1 MNMQETKNISP
12 YKKGLRD
19 KIITTAMEAFAQKG
33 IRHVKMDD
41 VAKELGISKRTL
53 YEIFDKKEDLLY
65 EGVKFYL
72 GDRRTQMEVKAQECK
87 NVMEIILLAYK
98 LKVEEF
104 RQTNPCFYTD
114 LVKYPKVARY
124 LAQQNQQMLTNMTKF
139 IERGIEEGFFR
150 KEVNPELVARLFD
163 ALGKYVMEQQLYC
176 LYTIEDIFTNLVFVT
191 IRGICTEKGIE
202 VIKQWI

>member
-87 NVMEIILLAYK
+87 NVMEIILQAYK

-139 IERGIEEGFFR
+139 IERGIEEGYFR
-150 KEVNPELVARLFD
+150 KEVNPELAARLFD

>member
-1 MNMQETKNISP
+1 MQETKDISP
-12 YKKGLRD
+12 YKQGLRD
-19 KIITTAMEAFAQKG
+19 KIITSAMLAFAKKG
-33 IRHVKMDD
+33 IRQVKMDD
-41 VAKELGISKRTL
+41 VASELGISKRTL

-65 EGVKFYL
+65 EGVKYYL
-72 GDRRTQMEVKAQECK
+72 GERRSQMEQRAKSCN

-98 LKVEEF
+98 QKVEEV

-139 IERGIEEGFFR
+139 IERGIEEGYFR

-176 LYTIEDIFTNLVFVT
+176 LYTIEEIFTNLVFVT

>member
-1 MNMQETKNISP
+1 MQETKNISP

-87 NVMEIILLAYK
+87 NVMEIILQAYK

-139 IERGIEEGFFR
+139 IERGIEEGYFR
-150 KEVNPELVARLFD
+150 NEVNPELVARLFD

-176 LYTIEDIFTNLVFVT
+176 LYTIEEIFTNLVFVT

>member
-1 MNMQETKNISP
+1 MQETKNISP

-139 IERGIEEGFFR
+139 IERGIEEGYFR

>member
-1 MNMQETKNISP
+1 MQEKKSISP

-87 NVMEIILLAYK
+87 NVMEIILQAYK

>member
-1 MNMQETKNISP
+1 MQETKNISP

-87 NVMEIILLAYK
+87 NVMEIILQAYK

-139 IERGIEEGFFR
+139 IERGIEEGYFR
-150 KEVNPELVARLFD
+150 KDVNPELAARLFD

>member
-1 MNMQETKNISP
+1 MQETKNISP

-87 NVMEIILLAYK
+87 NVMEIILQAYK

-139 IERGIEEGFFR
+139 IERGIEEGYFR
-150 KEVNPELVARLFD
+150 KEVNPELAARLFD

>member
-1 MNMQETKNISP
+1 MQETKNISP

-87 NVMEIILLAYK
+87 NVMEIILRAYK

-139 IERGIEEGFFR
+139 IERGIEEGYFR

>member
-1 MNMQETKNISP
+1 MQETKEISP
-12 YKKGLRD
+12 YKKGLRN
-19 KIITTAMEAFAQKG
+19 KIITTSMEAFAQNG

-41 VAKELGISKRTL
+41 VAKDLGISKRTL
-53 YEIFDKKEDLLY
+53 YEIFGKKEDLLY
-65 EGVKFYL
+65 EGVKYYL
-72 GDRRTQMEVKAQECK
+72 GERRTQMELKAQQCK
-87 NVMEIILLAYK
+87 NVMEIILQAYK

-191 IRGICTEKGIE
+191 IRGICTEKGVE
-202 VIKQWI
+202 AIKQWI

>member
-1 MNMQETKNISP
+1 MQETKDISP
-12 YKKGLRD
+12 YKQGLRD
-19 KIITTAMEAFAQKG
+19 KIITSAMLAFAKKG
-33 IRHVKMDD
+33 IRQVKMDD
-41 VAKELGISKRTL
+41 VASELGISKRTL

-65 EGVKFYL
+65 EGVKYYL
-72 GDRRTQMEVKAQECK
+72 GERRSQMEQRAKSCN

-98 LKVEEF
+98 QKVEEV

-139 IERGIEEGFFR
+139 IERGIEEGYFR
-150 KEVNPELVARLFD
+150 KEVNPELAARLFD

>member
-1 MNMQETKNISP
+1 MQETKNISP
-12 YKKGLRD
+12 DKKGLRD

-87 NVMEIILLAYK
+87 NVMEIILQAYK

-139 IERGIEEGFFR
+139 IERGIEEGYFR

>member
-1 MNMQETKNISP
+1 MQETKNISP

-87 NVMEIILLAYK
+87 NVMEIILQAYK

-104 RQTNPCFYTD
+104 HQTNPCFYPD

-139 IERGIEEGFFR
+139 IERGIEEGYFR

>member
-1 MNMQETKNISP
+1 MQETKNISP

-72 GDRRTQMEVKAQECK
+72 GDRRTQMETKAQECK
-87 NVMEIILLAYK
+87 NVMEIILQAYK

-124 LAQQNQQMLTNMTKF
+124 LAQQNQQMLTNMT
-139 IERGIEEGFFR
+139 
-150 KEVNPELVARLFD
+150 
-163 ALGKYVMEQQLYC
+163 
-176 LYTIEDIFTNLVFVT
+176 
-191 IRGICTEKGIE
+191 
-202 VIKQWI
+202 

>member
-1 MNMQETKNISP
+1 MQETKNISP

-87 NVMEIILLAYK
+87 NVMEIILQAYK

-139 IERGIEEGFFR
+139 IERGIEEGYFR

-176 LYTIEDIFTNLVFVT
+176 LYTIEDIFTNLVFVP

>member
-1 MNMQETKNISP
+1 MQETKNISP

-191 IRGICTEKGIE
+191 IRGIWTEKGIE

>member
-1 MNMQETKNISP
+1 MQETKNISP

-72 GDRRTQMEVKAQECK
+72 GDRRTQMEAKAQECK
-87 NVMEIILLAYK
+87 NVMEIILQAYK

-139 IERGIEEGFFR
+139 IERGIEEGYFR

-202 VIKQWI
+202 AIKQWI

>member
-1 MNMQETKNISP
+1 MQETKNISP

-33 IRHVKMDD
+33 IRQVKMDD

-87 NVMEIILLAYK
+87 NVMEIILQAYK

-139 IERGIEEGFFR
+139 IERGIEEGYFR

>member
-1 MNMQETKNISP
+1 MQETKNISP

-87 NVMEIILLAYK
+87 NVMEIILQAYK

-191 IRGICTEKGIE
+191 IRGICTEKGVE
-202 VIKQWI
+202 AIKQWI

>member
-1 MNMQETKNISP
+1 MQETKNISP

-72 GDRRTQMEVKAQECK
+72 GDRRTQMETKAQECK
-87 NVMEIILLAYK
+87 NVMEIILQAYK

-139 IERGIEEGFFR
+139 IERGIEEGYFR
-150 KEVNPELVARLFD
+150 NEVNPELVARLFD

-202 VIKQWI
+202 AIKQWI

>member
-1 MNMQETKNISP
+1 MQETKDISP
-12 YKKGLRD
+12 YKQGLRD
-19 KIITTAMEAFAQKG
+19 KIITSAMMAFAKKG
-33 IRHVKMDD
+33 IRQVKMDD
-41 VAKELGISKRTL
+41 VASELGISKRTL

-87 NVMEIILLAYK
+87 NVMEIILQAYK

-139 IERGIEEGFFR
+139 IERGIEEGYFR

>member
-1 MNMQETKNISP
+1 MQETKEISP
-12 YKKGLRD
+12 YKKGLRN
-19 KIITTAMEAFAQKG
+19 KIITTSMEAFAQNG

-41 VAKELGISKRTL
+41 VAKDLGISKRTL

-65 EGVKFYL
+65 EGVKYYL
-72 GDRRTQMEVKAQECK
+72 GERRTQMELKAQQCK
-87 NVMEIILLAYK
+87 NVMDIILQAYK

-150 KEVNPELVARLFD
+150 KEVNSELVARLFD
-163 ALGKYVMEQQLYC
+163 ALGKYVMEQRLYC
-176 LYTIEDIFTNLVFVT
+176 LYPIEDIFTNLVFVT
-191 IRGICTEKGIE
+191 IRGICTEKGTE
-202 VIKQWI
+202 AIKQWI

>member
-87 NVMEIILLAYK
+87 NVMEIILQAYK

-139 IERGIEEGFFR
+139 IERGIEEGYFR
-150 KEVNPELVARLFD
+150 KEVNPELAARLFD

-176 LYTIEDIFTNLVFVT
+176 LYTIEEIFTNLVFVT

>member
-1 MNMQETKNISP
+1 
-12 YKKGLRD
+12 
-19 KIITTAMEAFAQKG
+19 MEA
-33 IRHVKMDD
+33 
-41 VAKELGISKRTL
+41 
-53 YEIFDKKEDLLY
+53 
-65 EGVKFYL
+65 
-72 GDRRTQMEVKAQECK
+72 KAQECK
-87 NVMEIILLAYK
+87 NVMEIILQAYK

-139 IERGIEEGFFR
+139 IERGIEEGYFR

>member
-1 MNMQETKNISP
+1 MQETKNISP

-87 NVMEIILLAYK
+87 NVMEIILQAYK

-139 IERGIEEGFFR
+139 IERGIEEGYFR
-150 KEVNPELVARLFD
+150 KEVNPELAARLFD

-176 LYTIEDIFTNLVFVT
+176 LYTIEEIFTNLVFVT

>member
-1 MNMQETKNISP
+1 MNMQETKDISP
-12 YKKGLRD
+12 YKQGLRD
-19 KIITTAMEAFAQKG
+19 KIITSAMLAFAKKG
-33 IRHVKMDD
+33 IRQVKMDD
-41 VAKELGISKRTL
+41 VASELGISKRTL

-87 NVMEIILLAYK
+87 NVMEIILQAYK

-139 IERGIEEGFFR
+139 IERGIEEGYFR

>member
-1 MNMQETKNISP
+1 MQETKNISP

-87 NVMEIILLAYK
+87 NVMEIILQAYK
-98 LKVEEF
+98 MKVEEF

-114 LVKYPKVARY
+114 LVKYPKVAHY

-139 IERGIEEGFFR
+139 IERGIEEGYFR

>member
-1 MNMQETKNISP
+1 MQETKNISP

-87 NVMEIILLAYK
+87 NVMEIILQAYK

-104 RQTNPCFYTD
+104 RQTNHCFYTD

-139 IERGIEEGFFR
+139 IERGIEEGYFR

>member
-1 MNMQETKNISP
+1 MQETKNISP

-87 NVMEIILLAYK
+87 NVMEIILQAYK

>member
-1 MNMQETKNISP
+1 MQETKNISP

-72 GDRRTQMEVKAQECK
+72 GDRRTQMETKAQECK

-98 LKVEEF
+98 QKVEEV

-139 IERGIEEGFFR
+139 IERGIEEGYFR